1 VTRRQHG
8 SENALKRYTY
18 LRIVVWGGGADGECG
33 SIYPSWG
40 VWEVCL
46 EIIMVVGGGV
56 VK

>member
-18 LRIVVWGGGADGECG
+18 LRIVVWGGRWECG
-33 SIYPSWG
+33 SSYPSWG